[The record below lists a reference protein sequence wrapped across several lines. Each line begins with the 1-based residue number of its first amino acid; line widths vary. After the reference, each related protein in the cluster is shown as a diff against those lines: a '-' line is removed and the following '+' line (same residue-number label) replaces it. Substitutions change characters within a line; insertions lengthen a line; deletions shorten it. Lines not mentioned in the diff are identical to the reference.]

1 MIDIHTATDAELDSI
16 AMQIDEQRPKRG
28 LEVLCLADVQAKPI
42 EWLWKNWVAVG
53 KVSILAGEGGIGKS
67 TILCDLAARTT
78 TGNTWPD
85 HEAGTVPG
93 SVIILAAEDFWR
105 DHVEFERHPNFIDFH
120 APTVSRGGEH
130 SAEP

>member
-1 MIDIHTATDAELDSI
+1 MINIHTNTDAELDSL
-16 AMQIDEQRPKRG
+16 AMQTDELRPKRG

-85 HEAGTVPG
+85 HEAGTAPG
-93 SVIILAAEDFWR
+93 SVIILAAED
-105 DHVEFERHPNFIDFH
+105 DVEDTLAPRLLRH
-120 APTVSRGGEH
+120 
-130 SAEP
+130 EPRFQYPVCPQR